1 MVATPRPWK
10 APRKQRTSAL
20 RVRVGGDAPSW
31 ARKTALREER
41 QAVVAA
47 TAARMAAHG
56 AAAKAERERL
66 QAKAER
72 KEANRLRSAKS
83 QIVRC
88 GWVWRGRGMGEGARL
103 RAGGVEVGGG
113 ALAGRAACQDCFSGL
128 WGVAA

>member
-10 APRKQRTSAL
+10 APRKQRASAL

-41 QAVVAA
+41 QAVAAA
-47 TAARMAAHG
+47 TAARKAAHG
-56 AAAKAERERL
+56 AVAKAERERL

-83 QIVRC
+83 QIISNPKTIKK
-88 GWVWRGRGMGEGARL
+88 MSKKQLSRL
-103 RAGGVEVGGG
+103 RRE
-113 ALAGRAACQDCFSGL
+113 
-128 WGVAA
+128 